1 MPDTS
6 SASPP
11 VAAAADPTAPVGPA
25 VVCRGVSKVFG
36 RTYAVRDVDLEIPAG
51 TVHALVGENGAGKST
66 LLGMISGRLAADI
79 GTVDV
84 FSTPL
89 DAGGPR
95 KARGLGLVTVYQELT
110 MIPALS
116 AEANVFLGGN
126 LSRRG
131 LLSHR
136 EMRRRYLRMCE
147 DFEVDIPP
155 EALARTLSVSQQ
167 QILEIMRGVQADGRI
182 LLLDEPSAA
191 LAEHERD
198 ILYRVL
204 DRLRSQGTTIVFVS
218 HNLEEVLRLSDSI
231 SVLRNGQLVESAPR
245 ERWNRQ
251 ALIRAMVGREI
262 EVTARGGTHEPG
274 GPALEASG
282 VDLPGVL
289 SGIDM
294 RVHEGE
300 IVGLWGL
307 VGSGR
312 TTFLRSLAGLERSS
326 TGELRLGG
334 RPVPW
339 PRSARQSI
347 AAGVVMVPEDRRN
360 GLIPAM
366 DGTDNVSV
374 GVTSFTRAGR
384 IDHGDERDRAERYT
398 RYFGFDPARLGA
410 PVRHLSG
417 GNQQKVLLAK
427 WAARTPRV
435 FLIDEPTR
443 GIDVGAKSEVLASLV
458 RLAEDGAAVVVTSS
472 ELEEVLAIANRLLVF
487 AGGRVVREIPADSPE
502 FRVRDIVKLGF
513 HDKAAE

>member
-6 SASPP
+6 PAPST
-11 VAAAADPTAPVGPA
+11 AATTVPDPQAPA
-25 VVCRGVSKVFG
+25 VVCRGVSKIFG

-66 LLGMISGRLAADI
+66 LLGMVSGRLAADT
-79 GTVDV
+79 GTVGV
-84 FSTPL
+84 FGTEIG
-89 DAGGPR
+89 AGGPR
-95 KARGLGLVTVYQELT
+95 RARGLGLVAVYQELT
-110 MIPALS
+110 MVPALS

-131 LLSHR
+131 LLSSR

-155 EALARTLSVSQQ
+155 DAPARTLSVSQQ
-167 QILEIMRGVQADGRI
+167 QLLEIMRGVQADGRI

-218 HNLEEVLRLSDSI
+218 HNLDEVLRLSDTI
-231 SVLRNGQLVESAPR
+231 SVLRNGQLVETAPR
-245 ERWNRQ
+245 ARWNRQ

-282 VDLPGVL
+282 VDVPGVL
-289 SGIDM
+289 SGIDI

-312 TTFLRSLAGLERSS
+312 TTFLRALAGLDRTSS
-326 TGELRLGG
+326 GRLRLAGQ
-334 RPVPW
+334 PVPW
-339 PRSARQSI
+339 PRSARQAIGS
-347 AAGVVMVPEDRRN
+347 GVVMVPEDRKN
-360 GLIPAM
+360 GLVPAM

-374 GVTSFTRAGR
+374 GVTRATRAGQ
-384 IDHGDERDRAERYT
+384 IDHGEERRRAERYT

-427 WAARTPRV
+427 WAARDPRV

-458 RLAEDGAAVVVTSS
+458 RLAGDGAAVVVTSS

-487 AGGRVVREIPADSPE
+487 AGGRVVSEIPADSPH
-502 FRVRDIVKLGF
+502 FRVRDIVRLGF
-513 HDKAAE
+513 HDQDDA